1 MSPELRQMPERDA
14 PPAAELRAEPSPVP
28 GVSRNVFVLGW
39 VSLASDIASEMLY
52 PLIPIF
58 LTVTL
63 GAPVAFLGLIEG
75 VAEGT
80 ASIMKVASGWY
91 SDRLALRR
99 PLVAAGYGLSALGKL
114 LLATAFHWPQVLF
127 ARAIDRFGKGVRTSP
142 RDALIADSSL
152 PEAYGRAFGFHR
164 AADTAGAV
172 LGPLIGLAFLTIA
185 GEDNLRPVF
194 LMAAVPGIASVA
206 LIAFVRDRRWPPQ
219 PTRQVKGGPRIDLS
233 GASAVFWMFLGIS
246 LLFALGNSSDTFLI
260 LRANDLGLSLTIVIL
275 MYVVYNTSYSLLS
288 LPAGIAADRVGKR
301 TLVTG
306 GFFVYG
312 LVYLGFALTGQGS
325 VLWPLFLTY
334 GVYMAF
340 TDGQARALVAE
351 LAPEEKRGTFLGLY
365 HTGIGLMAV
374 AASVL
379 AGVLWDVVGKPAP
392 FFLGASTAFAAAALM
407 LLLPRQRAIHSWGR

>member
-1 MSPELRQMPERDA
+1 MPERDA
-14 PPAAELRAEPSPVP
+14 PPAAELRTEPSPVP

-75 VAEGT
+75 IAEGT

-99 PLVAAGYGLSALGKL
+99 PLVATGYGLSALGKL

-194 LMAAVPGIASVA
+194 LVAAVPGVASVA
-206 LIAFVRDRRWPPQ
+206 LIAFVRERKRRPQ
-219 PTRQVKGGPRIDLS
+219 RTQVVGSPRIDLS

-246 LLFALGNSSDTFLI
+246 LLFALGNSSDAFLI
-260 LRANDLGLSLTIVIL
+260 LRANDLGLGLTVVIL
-275 MYVVYNTSYSLLS
+275 MYVVYNAGYSLLS

-301 TLVTG
+301 ALLTG

-312 LVYLGFALTGQGS
+312 LVYLGFALTGEGS
-325 VLWPLFLTY
+325 VLWPFFLVY

-392 FFLGASTAFAAAALM
+392 FFLGASTGFAAAALM
-407 LLLPRQRAIHSWGR
+407 FLLPRQRAIHS

>member
-1 MSPELRQMPERDA
+1 MRGDDA
-14 PPAAELRAEPSPVP
+14 PPVGELRTEPSPVP

-75 VAEGT
+75 IAEGT
-80 ASIMKVASGWY
+80 ASVMKVASGWY
-91 SDRLALRR
+91 SDRLTLRR
-99 PLVAAGYGLSALGKL
+99 PLVAAGYALSALGKL

-127 ARAIDRFGKGVRTSP
+127 ARTIDRFGKGVRTSP

-152 PEAYGRAFGFHR
+152 PESYGRAFGFHR

-172 LGPLIGLAFLTIA
+172 LGPLIGLGFLTIA
-185 GEDNLRPVF
+185 GEENLRPVF
-194 LMAAVPGIASVA
+194 LVAAVPGVASVA
-206 LIAFVRDRRWPPQ
+206 LIALLRERRRLPRTEPVIG
-219 PTRQVKGGPRIDLS
+219 RGVAAPRIDLS

-260 LRANDLGLSLTIVIL
+260 LRAKDFGLSLTIVIL
-275 MYVVYNTSYSLLS
+275 MYVVYNASYSLLS

-301 TLVTG
+301 ALVTG

-312 LVYLGFALTGQGS
+312 LVYLGFAVTGQGS

-334 GVYMAF
+334 GLYMAF

-374 AASVL
+374 TASVL
-379 AGVLWDVVGKPAP
+379 AGVLWDVVAKPAP
-392 FFLGASTAFAAAALM
+392 FFLGASTAFVAAVLM
-407 LLLPRQRAIHSWGR
+407 LLLPRRGAARS